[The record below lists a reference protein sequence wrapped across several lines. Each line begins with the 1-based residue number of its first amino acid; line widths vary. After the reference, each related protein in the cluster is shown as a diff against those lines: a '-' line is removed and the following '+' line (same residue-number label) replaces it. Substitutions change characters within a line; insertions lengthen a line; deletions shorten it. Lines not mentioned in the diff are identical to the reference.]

1 MQRNTEADH
10 SERQGGGGHL
20 GEHVVPL
27 VDHVSEVL
35 VVQLVGLV
43 PSVEASGS
51 EDGQEA
57 RVVGALLDARKRWR

>member
-1 MQRNTEADH
+1 M
-10 SERQGGGGHL
+10 
-20 GEHVVPL
+20 PL

-57 RVVGALLDARKRWR
+57 GVVGALLDARKRWR